1 LESGE
6 REAMTA
12 RDLTLLL
19 AVPLNYVGLWTVPL
33 AKLAPD
39 LKSPVHGRD
48 SYDPKDVDYALS
60 FRPEPGL
67 LKSLPN
73 LKAVFSLGAGVD
85 GFLTDPT
92 YPKNV
97 PLVRFVDHGLS
108 REMAQYVLLHTLM
121 FHRQQRFFDHAQAER
136 KWRQNFPPRSTED
149 TRVGI
154 LGLGEI
160 GTLAATHLRD
170 LDFQVA
176 GWSRTRKNVAGIK
189 SFAGADELNA
199 FLART
204 DILVCV
210 LPLTPDTR
218 NILNRDTFAQL
229 PAGAFVI
236 NVARGGHLV
245 EDDVIAAIDSG
256 HLAGAALDVFQTEP
270 LPESSPLWAHA
281 KIKVTPHVAGMS
293 DPWAATR
300 WVLDGMARHA
310 RGEKLANVVD
320 MSLGY

>member
-1 LESGE
+1 
-6 REAMTA
+6 MTA
-12 RDLTLLL
+12 RAPTLLL
-19 AVPLNYVGLWTVPL
+19 AVPLNYAGLWTVPL
-33 AKLAPD
+33 AKLAPG
-39 LKSPVHGRD
+39 LKSFVHGKE
-48 SYDPKDVDYALS
+48 SYAPEDVDYVLG
-60 FRPEPGL
+60 FRPDPGF
-67 LKSLPN
+67 LKTLPN

-85 GFLTDPT
+85 GFLIDPE
-92 YPKNV
+92 YPKHV
-97 PLVRFVDHGLS
+97 PLVRFVDRGLS

-121 FHRQQRFFDHAQAER
+121 FHRQQRFFDHAQGEK
-136 KWRQNFPPRSTED
+136 KWRQTFPPRPTD
-149 TRVGI
+149 QTRVGI

-170 LDFQVA
+170 LDFKVA
-176 GWSRTRKNVAGIK
+176 GWSRTRKTVAGIE
-189 SFAGADELNA
+189 SFAGAEELKP
-199 FLART
+199 FLGRS

-218 NILNRDTFAQL
+218 NILNRETFAAL

-270 LPESSPLWAHA
+270 LPASSPLWAHP
-281 KIKVTPHVAGMS
+281 KITVTPHVAGMS

-300 WVLDGMARHA
+300 WVLDGMARHSH
-310 RGEKLANVVD
+310 GEKLDNIVD
-320 MSLGY
+320 MNLGY

>member
-6 REAMTA
+6 RAAMTA
-12 RDLTLLL
+12 RDHTLLL
-19 AVPLNYVGLWTVPL
+19 AVPLNYAGLWTVPL

-39 LKSPVHGRD
+39 LEVPVHGRD
-48 SYDPKDVDYALS
+48 KYMPEGIDYVLG

-73 LKAVFSLGAGVD
+73 LKVVFSLGAGVD
-85 GFLTDPT
+85 GFLADPT
-92 YPKNV
+92 YPGNV

-108 REMAQYVLLHTLM
+108 REMTQYVVMHALM
-121 FHRQQRFFDHAQAER
+121 FHRQQRYFDHAQTER
-136 KWRQNFPPRSTED
+136 KWHQTFPPRPTED
-149 TRVGI
+149 TRIGI

-160 GTLAATHLRD
+160 GTMSGAHLRD

-176 GWSRTRKNVAGIK
+176 GWSRTRKNVAGIE
-189 SFAGADELNA
+189 SFAGMGELHA
-199 FLART
+199 FLARS
-204 DILVCV
+204 DILVCL

-218 NILNRDTFAQL
+218 NILNRETFAAL
-229 PAGAFVI
+229 PKGAFVI
-236 NVARGGHLV
+236 NAARGGHLV
-245 EDDVIAAIDSG
+245 EDDLIAAIDAG

-270 LPESSPLWAHA
+270 LPESSPLWAHP
-281 KIKVTPHVAGMS
+281 KIAVTPHVAGMS

-310 RGEKLANVVD
+310 RGEKLANIVD
-320 MSLGY
+320 MTLGY

>member
-1 LESGE
+1 
-6 REAMTA
+6 MTA
-12 RDLTLLL
+12 REPMLLL
-19 AVPLNYVGLWTVPL
+19 AVPLSFAGLWTVPL
-33 AKLAPD
+33 AEIAPG
-39 LKSPVHGRD
+39 LKAPVHGRD
-48 SYDPKDVDYALS
+48 KYAPEDVDYALS

-85 GFLTDPT
+85 GFLMDPT

-97 PLVRFVDHGLS
+97 PLVRFVDRGLS
-108 REMAQYVLLHTLM
+108 REMTQYVVLQTLM
-121 FHRQQRFFDHAQAER
+121 FHRQQRYFDRAQIEH
-136 KWRQNFPPRSTED
+136 KWRQTFPPRRTED
-149 TRVGI
+149 TRIGI

-160 GTLAATHLRD
+160 GTMAGTHLRG
-170 LDFQVA
+170 LDFRVA
-176 GWSRTRKNVAGIK
+176 GWSRTRKSVAGIE
-189 SFAGADELNA
+189 SFAGPDELHP

-210 LPLTPDTR
+210 LPLTPETR
-218 NILNRDTFAQL
+218 NILNRETFAAL

-245 EDDVIAAIDSG
+245 EEDLIAAIDSG

-270 LPESSPLWAHA
+270 LPETSPLWSHP
-281 KIKVTPHVAGMS
+281 KIAVTPHIAGMS

-320 MSLGY
+320 MNLGY

>member
-1 LESGE
+1 
-6 REAMTA
+6 MTA
-12 RDLTLLL
+12 RAPTLLL
-19 AVPLNYVGLWTVPL
+19 AVPLNYAGLWAVPL
-33 AKLAPD
+33 AKLAPG
-39 LKSPVHGRD
+39 LKTPVHGRD
-48 SYDPKDVDYALS
+48 GYALEDVDYALS

-73 LKAVFSLGAGVD
+73 LRAVFSLGAGVD

-108 REMAQYVLLHTLM
+108 REMTQYVVLQTLM
-121 FHRQQRFFDHAQAER
+121 FHRQQRFFDQAQTEH
-136 KWRQNFPPRSTED
+136 KWRQTFPPRRTED

-160 GTLAATHLRD
+160 GTMAGAHLRD

-176 GWSRTRKNVAGIK
+176 GWSRTRKNVTGIE
-189 SFAGADELNA
+189 SFAGAGELHA
-199 FLART
+199 FLARS
-204 DILVCV
+204 DVLVCL

-218 NILNRDTFAQL
+218 NILNRETFAAL
-229 PAGAFVI
+229 PTGAFMI
-236 NVARGGHLV
+236 NAARGGHLV
-245 EDDVIAAIDSG
+245 EDDLIAAIDSG

-270 LPESSPLWAHA
+270 LPESSALWAHP
-281 KIKVTPHVAGMS
+281 KITVTPHVAGMS

-310 RGEKLANVVD
+310 RDEKLANVVD
-320 MSLGY
+320 MNLGY